1 MVLNRDYKSN
11 YMNRDFYAEY
21 TEGTQTLMILSGEI
35 EASGKTYH
43 EARTYE
49 YPGSID
55 TTIQDVCFEGIL
67 TVYPAILS
75 DGIDIELTLCGTQ
88 AHELLEMF
96 GWDPEESDWVIEDDW
111 YDECAD
117 C

>member
-1 MVLNRDYKSN
+1 MTDRDYKSN

-49 YPGSID
+49 YPGSKD
-55 TTIQDVCFEGIL
+55 TSIKDVSFEGTL
-67 TVYPAILS
+67 TLYPYIMS
-75 DGIDIELTLCGTQ
+75 DGIDIEVSVLGTE
-88 AHELLEMF
+88 ALELLEMF
-96 GWDPEESDWVIEDDW
+96 KWEPEESEWEEDDY

-117 C
+117 Y

>member
-1 MVLNRDYKSN
+1 MSDRDYNSN
-11 YMNRDFYAEY
+11 YSNEDFYAEY
-21 TEGTQTLMILSGEI
+21 TKGTETFMILSGEI

-55 TTIQDVCFEGIL
+55 TTVQDVSFEGIL
-67 TVYPAILS
+67 TIYPAKLS
-75 DGIDIELTLCGTQ
+75 DGIDIEISVSGDEAQ
-88 AHELLEMF
+88 DLLYMF
-96 GWDPEESDWVIEDDW
+96 KWEPEESEWSEDDW